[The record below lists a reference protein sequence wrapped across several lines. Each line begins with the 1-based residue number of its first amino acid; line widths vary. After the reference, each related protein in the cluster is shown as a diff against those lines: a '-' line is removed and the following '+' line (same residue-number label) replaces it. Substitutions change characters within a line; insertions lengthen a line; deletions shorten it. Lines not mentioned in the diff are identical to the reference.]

1 MASSQSG
8 SGFQIG
14 RLNTVTEHPSP
25 LTPTARFLLSAAA
38 FVVVVAGMKAADTL
52 LIPFLLSLF
61 IAVIAAPP
69 LFFLKQK
76 GVPGAL
82 AMILVVGMIIVIGL
96 MIAWLVGG
104 SLNDF
109 TGNLP
114 KYQQSLKTQS
124 AELVNWLAGQ
134 GIELDARA
142 LSTYFDPA
150 KAMAMAGKLM
160 SGLGNVLTQALL
172 ILITV
177 IFMLFE
183 ASAFQTKLKTHAES
197 PERSMARVEAIT
209 SSIKQYMVIK
219 TSTSLLTGLLI
230 AVWLWVLDVDYPLL
244 WGMLAF
250 LFNYVPN
257 IGSIIAAV
265 PAVLLALIQ
274 FGPHTAVW
282 TAVGYLVVNSLVG
295 NVIEPRFMG
304 KGLGLSPLIVFVS
317 LVFWGWI
324 LGPVGMFLSVPL
336 TMAMK
341 IVLDSNPDTRGYA
354 AMLG

>member
-1 MASSQSG
+1 M
-8 SGFQIG
+8 
-14 RLNTVTEHPSP
+14 
-25 LTPTARFLLSAAA
+25 SAAA

-69 LFFLKQK
+69 LFFLKRR
-76 GVPGAL
+76 GLPGSL
-82 AMILVVGMIIVIGL
+82 AMVSVVGTIIVIGIL
-96 MIAWLVGG
+96 IAWLVGG

-109 TGNLP
+109 TSNLP
-114 KYQQSLKTQS
+114 KYQESLKQQS
-124 AELVNWLAGQ
+124 TAFVNWLSGLGVEFNAQ
-134 GIELDARA
+134 A
-142 LSTYFDPA
+142 LTTYFDPA
-150 KAMAMAGKLM
+150 KAMGMAGKLM
-160 SGLGNVLTQALL
+160 SSLGNVLTQAFL

-183 ASAFQTKLKTHAES
+183 ANAFQEKLKNHAES
-197 PERSMARVEAIT
+197 PERSLARVEAIT

-219 TSTSLLTGLLI
+219 TSTSLLTGLL
-230 AVWLWVLDVDYPLL
+230 VMGWLWMMDVDYPVL

-274 FGPHTAVW
+274 FGPEATLW
-282 TAVGYLVVNSLVG
+282 TAVGYLVVNSVVG

-336 TMAMK
+336 TITMK
-341 IVLDSNPDTRGYA
+341 IFLDSNRDTRGLA

>member
-1 MASSQSG
+1 M
-8 SGFQIG
+8 
-14 RLNTVTEHPSP
+14 
-25 LTPTARFLLSAAA
+25 AA

-61 IAVIAAPP
+61 IAVISAPP
-69 LFFLKQK
+69 LFFLKGK
-76 GVPGAL
+76 GVPGGL
-82 AMILVVGMIIVIGL
+82 AMILVVGMIIVTGVL
-96 MIAWLVGG
+96 MAWLVGG
-104 SLNDF
+104 SLDDF
-109 TGNLP
+109 TNNLP
-114 KYQQSLKTQS
+114 NYQESLKLQS
-124 AELVNWLAGQ
+124 TNFVTW
-134 GIELDARA
+134 
-142 LSTYFDPA
+142 LSTLGVELNVQTITTYFNPA

-160 SGLGNVLTQALL
+160 GGLGNVLTQAFL

-177 IFMLFE
+177 IFMLLE
-183 ASAFQTKLKTHAES
+183 ANAFQAKLKNHAES
-197 PERSMARVEAIT
+197 PERSLARVKAIT

-219 TSTSLLTGLLI
+219 TSTSMLTGILI
-230 AVWLWVLDVDYPLL
+230 GVWLWILDIDYPVL
-244 WGMLAF
+244 WGVLAF

-274 FGPHTAVW
+274 FGPQASLW

-304 KGLGLSPLIVFVS
+304 KGLGLSPLIVFIS

-336 TMAMK
+336 TMTMK
-341 IVLDSNPDTRGYA
+341 IVLDSNHDTRGLA

>member
-1 MASSQSG
+1 
-8 SGFQIG
+8 
-14 RLNTVTEHPSP
+14 
-25 LTPTARFLLSAAA
+25 
-38 FVVVVAGMKAADTL
+38 MKAADTL

-82 AMILVVGMIIVIGL
+82 AMILVVGMISVIGL
-96 MIAWLVGG
+96 IMGWLVGG

-114 KYQQSLKTQS
+114 KYQQSLKLHST
-124 AELVNWLAGQ
+124 ELVNWLTGH
-134 GIELDARA
+134 GVELDDRA

-183 ASAFQTKLKTHAES
+183 AGAFQAKLKAHAES
-197 PERSMARVEAIT
+197 PERSIARVEAIT
-209 SSIKQYMVIK
+209 SGIKQYMIIK

-230 AVWLWVLDVDYPLL
+230 AIWLWVLDVDYPIL

-274 FGPHTAVW
+274 FGPQAAVW

-304 KGLGLSPLIVFVS
+304 KGLGLSPLVVFVS